1 MAAQLQSSTQG
12 KTLILTLSNPGLRN
26 ALGPE
31 IYAAGTEALMAAE
44 ANPDIQSVI
53 LTGEGEHFCA
63 GGNLNRLLENRRREP
78 EVQAQS
84 IDGLH
89 GWMQTIR
96 TFPKPVIAA
105 VEGACAGAGFS
116 MMLMCDLVVAASN
129 SLFVLAYSNVGLS
142 PDGGATWSLARSL
155 PRQLA
160 SEILMLGGKVNP
172 QQLLQLGLINQV
184 SEPGQALAN
193 ALQLAQRLNQRPPNV
208 LASLKE
214 LLSDGMTQPMATQLE
229 AEKNHFVRNLHHPN
243 AQTGIQA
250 FFDKVPPQYS

>member
-1 MAAQLQSSTQG
+1 MTAQLKSSTQG
-12 KTLILTLSNPGLRN
+12 ETLILTLSNPGLRN

-31 IYAAGTEALMAAE
+31 IYVAGTEALMAAE

-63 GGNLNRLLENRRREP
+63 GGNLNRLLDNRRREP
-78 EVQAQS
+78 EIQAQS
-84 IDGLH
+84 IEGLH

-116 MMLMCDLVVAASN
+116 MVLMCDFVVAASN
-129 SLFVLAYSNVGLS
+129 SIFVLAYSNVGLS

-193 ALQLAQRLNQRPPNV
+193 ALQWAQRLNQRPPNV

-214 LLSDGMTQPMATQLE
+214 LLADGMTQPMATQLE
-229 AEKNHFVRNLHHPN
+229 AEKNHFVRNLHHAN
-243 AQTGIQA
+243 GQIGIQA
-250 FFDKVPPQYS
+250 FFDKTPPKYS

>member
-1 MAAQLQSSTQG
+1 
-12 KTLILTLSNPGLRN
+12 LRN

-31 IYAAGTEALMAAE
+31 IYVAGTEALMAAE
-44 ANPDIQSVI
+44 ANPDIKSVI

-63 GGNLNRLLENRRREP
+63 GGNLNRLLENRQRDP
-78 EVQAQS
+78 QVQAQS
-84 IDGLH
+84 IEGLH

-116 MMLMCDLVVAASN
+116 MILMCDLVVAASN
-129 SLFVLAYSNVGLS
+129 SIFVLAYSNVGLS

-160 SEILMLGGKVNP
+160 SEVLMLGGKVSP
-172 QQLLQLGLINQV
+172 QHLQQWGLINQV
-184 SEPGQALAN
+184 TEPGQALEG
-193 ALQLAQRLNQRPPNV
+193 ALQWAQRLNQRPPNV

-250 FFDKVPPQYS
+250 FFDKKPPQYS

>member
-1 MAAQLQSSTQG
+1 MTAQLKSSTQG
-12 KTLILTLSNPGLRN
+12 ETLILTLSNPGLRN

-31 IYAAGTEALMAAE
+31 IYVAGTEALMAAE